1 MILGVYAMRDVK
13 TGFLTPS
20 FDSNDQTAIRNFA
33 HAVCQPSS
41 VLAFQPKDFVL
52 YKLGDY
58 DTDSGLLVP
67 LPLPRHL
74 YEAADA
80 LRVFGGQS

>member
-1 MILGVYAMRDVK
+1 MILGVYVMRDVK

-41 VLAFQPKDFVL
+41 VLTFQPKDFSL
-52 YKLGDY
+52 YKLGEY
-58 DTDSGLLVP
+58 DMDSGFLNP
-67 LPLPRHL
+67 APQPIHL

-80 LRVFGGQS
+80 LRVFGG

>member
-1 MILGVYAMRDVK
+1 MILGIYVMRDVK

-41 VLAFQPKDFVL
+41 ILAFQPKDFSL
-52 YKLGDY
+52 YKLGEY
-58 DTDSGLLVP
+58 DTDSGFLNVAP
-67 LPLPRHL
+67 QPIHL

-80 LRVFGGQS
+80 LRIFGGQS